1 MVSINHSVFQE
12 VVEVAKWASNLCM
25 FDFDL
30 HYRVLELAAV
40 WLEDKGLLFMF
51 TVDNII
57 FFIQIQIY

>member
-1 MVSINHSVFQE
+1 
-12 VVEVAKWASNLCM
+12 M

-57 FFIQIQIY
+57 FLFKFKYTKLNLTC

>member
-1 MVSINHSVFQE
+1 MFD
-12 VVEVAKWASNLCM
+12 